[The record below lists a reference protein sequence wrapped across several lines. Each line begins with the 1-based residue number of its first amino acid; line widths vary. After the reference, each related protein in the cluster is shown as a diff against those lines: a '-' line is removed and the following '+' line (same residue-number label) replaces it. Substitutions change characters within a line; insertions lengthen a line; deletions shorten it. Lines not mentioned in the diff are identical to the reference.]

1 MKIYSS
7 NSIWNS
13 NSKQQFDYL
22 WNTEYLSN
30 VFGTYCAQHSW
41 RRLEKC
47 LTVKALRLLRT
58 GRTELVEV
66 KCNRT
71 VKLLVN
77 HYQYCSV
84 TIVYSNKTR
93 THYQRMCFPLTTISG
108 PLNEAWKSISLRRH
122 CVGHHTVLPA
132 FPVRMV
138 APTVGLYSSFPLGWE
153 IIKKCTNNETCF
165 HVTHT

>member
-7 NSIWNS
+7 NSNWNS

-30 VFGTYCAQHSW
+30 VFGTHCAQHSW

-47 LTVKALRLLRT
+47 LTVKALRLLRS

-84 TIVYSNKTR
+84 IIVYSNKTR

-122 CVGHHTVLPA
+122 SVFENCSYSHWQWWPPLLNFAWA
-132 FPVRMV
+132 FHQ
-138 APTVGLYSSFPLGWE
+138 ADLLDITLF
-153 IIKKCTNNETCF
+153 I
-165 HVTHT
+165 